1 MHENINSEVEKINNF
16 CKNKKQN
23 DFIQLSPVSKNMF
36 YYYSTRI
43 NENNK
48 PGNLELA
55 KKILKFRKKLDENLD
70 DDDFDMV
77 DSDPKNY
84 TEKALQSLELLFTK
98 NSINY
103 WNFDLADKYVN
114 YTQEKFMT
122 YEVVRQ
128 FSRGAVGTAS
138 MVKSKTGEILI
149 LKEIFNIPKPLYL
162 PVSCFEIPQKLL
174 SMTGSIGYEHIM
186 ENLSMKTNTNICYM
200 VSIKADNF
208 SNQTLINLI
217 LIKILKNNINYVAQ
231 LDSYYTFNN
240 RNYTGNTLMKFSQF
254 NSIYVYIQK
263 KKEVEDRFSTE
274 KPDEV
279 NEYKLNAAIVLK
291 MIRDICYPLVVLKQ
305 KKYGFVHADMKP
317 GNIFLASE
325 TPNPPED
332 DFIVYKNDFKVIAQL
347 ADFDKS
353 SIFFNNVRFYNHINI
368 LKEGFFS
375 AKIKEFI
382 KTIGS
387 TGYDLLDCAPGY
399 YILKNLFSLLYPNLV
414 VNGLIMSCAMHYQFS
429 LPLSYDIYVFIIGLI
444 LIPGMHSIFM
454 NDQDLLKIWKS
465 LWFDDDF
472 KEINDKIS
480 STSITN
486 KNYATGMPEI
496 VDFLAPLKLKV
507 DISDFYKNVLGDD
520 IYYNLIDTYT
530 PPPKKNITIG
540 RDNHICLSP
549 CIQKKCSTPKFSRT
563 SWFGTKTEIKNEDD
577 C

>member
-16 CKNKKQN
+16 CKNKKKN

-55 KKILKFRKKLDENLD
+55 KKILKFRKEILD

-98 NSINY
+98 NSINH

-114 YTQEKFMT
+114 YTQDKFMK

-128 FSRGAVGTAS
+128 FAKGAVGTAS

-162 PVSCFEIPQKLL
+162 PVSCFETPTKLF
-174 SMTGSIGYEHIM
+174 SMTGSIGYEHIV
-186 ENLSMKTNTNICYM
+186 ENLSMKTNTNIYYM

-231 LDSYYTFNN
+231 LDSYYTFND

-263 KKEVEDRFSTE
+263 KKEVKDRISRE

-279 NEYKLNAAIVLK
+279 NEYTLNAAIVLK
-291 MIRDICYPLVVLKQ
+291 MIRDICYPLVILKQ

-325 TPNPPED
+325 IPNPPAD
-332 DFIVYKNDFKVIAQL
+332 DLIVYKNDFKVIAQL

-353 SIFFNNVRFYNHINI
+353 SIFFNNVRFYNDINI
-368 LKEGFFS
+368 LKEGLFKTS
-375 AKIKEFI
+375 IKEVI
-382 KTIGS
+382 KTFGS
-387 TGYDLLDCAPGY
+387 TRYDLLDCAPGY
-399 YILKNLFSLLYPNLV
+399 YILKNLIPGMYPNLV

-444 LIPGMHSIFM
+444 LIPDMHSIFM

-472 KEINDKIS
+472 EEINNKIS
-480 STSITN
+480 TIKN
-486 KNYATGMPEI
+486 KKDATGMPEI

-520 IYYNLIDTYT
+520 IYYSLIDTYT
-530 PPPKKNITIG
+530 PPLKKIIIG

-549 CIQKKCSTPKFSRT
+549 CIQKKCSTPKFSRRT
-563 SWFGTKTEIKNEDD
+563 SWGFFGTKTEIKNEDD